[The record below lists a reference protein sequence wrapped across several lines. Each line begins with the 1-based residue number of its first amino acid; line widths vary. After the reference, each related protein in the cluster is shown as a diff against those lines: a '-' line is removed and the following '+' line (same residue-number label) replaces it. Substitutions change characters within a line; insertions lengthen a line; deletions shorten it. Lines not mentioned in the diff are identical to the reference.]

1 MYIFKLVPCSDLN
14 EGGSGVTRT
23 PPPPTLKNKVF
34 LNLDSKLYMFFF
46 SLCLPNI

>member
-23 PPPPTLKNKVF
+23 PPPTLKNKVF